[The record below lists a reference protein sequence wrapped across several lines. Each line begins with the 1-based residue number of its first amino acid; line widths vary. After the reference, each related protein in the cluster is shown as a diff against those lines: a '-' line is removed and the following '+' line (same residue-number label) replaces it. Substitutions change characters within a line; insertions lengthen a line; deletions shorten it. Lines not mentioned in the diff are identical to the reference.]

1 MKTVLTSH
9 LILIIMF
16 LPMLGKTQLVTIS
29 GNVTNSFNGMPLK
42 NVSIFESSSNI
53 GTITNEKGF
62 FKLELLQGAM
72 EVKVSSNGFT
82 ELTKK
87 LILKNDT
94 TIMVKLEP
102 EFQERN
108 KQKRQNIL
116 HADAKTSKSILG
128 LRRNK

>member
-1 MKTVLTSH
+1 
-9 LILIIMF
+9 MF